1 MIVGRESWSRK
12 GFNLVNNLFF
22 LIMCFSCL
30 YPIWYIIIQSLST
43 GSMAVNATIVPIGFS
58 LSNYTQVLNSGDVIR
73 AIGISI
79 ARTVLGTCCTLVAC
93 MLLGYLFSKQE
104 MPFRKFLYRMLII
117 TMYVSGG
124 LIPTYLVYKAYG
136 LNNNFLVYILPYV
149 VNAYYV
155 ILIKTYIEQL
165 PAAVE
170 ESAMIDGA
178 GTLRIF
184 FSIVF
189 PMSLPI
195 AATIAIYAAVA
206 QWNAWFDNHIYAINN
221 LDIRTLQ
228 YTLYRYLQDAEKIA
242 SEIRERNPNAKQMI
256 TPRGVRMAV
265 TVISVVPIL
274 FVYPFLQRFLIKG
287 IVIGAVKG

>member
-1 MIVGRESWSRK
+1 MIVGRESCSRK

-22 LIMCFSCL
+22 LLMCFSCL

-43 GSMAVNATIVPIGFS
+43 GSLAVNAAIVPIGFS
-58 LSNYTQVLNSGDVIR
+58 FSNYTQVLNSGDVVR
-73 AIGISI
+73 AIGVSV
-79 ARTVLGTCCTLVAC
+79 ARTVIGTGCTLVAC